1 MSKRDGLLVRPR
13 TVPAVCPPASVCC
26 IVFGVSRT
34 AYLIID
40 SSERNSDLF
49 HRTGFFVP
57 DPVIFFEHDGE
68 GILVLSDLELERGKK
83 EAKVERVVS
92 LRECAGSARGGGK
105 KRPGMAEIAAALL
118 RERGIRSLIV
128 QRNFPVFYADAL
140 RTAGFFVR
148 TAKTDFLFP
157 GRLRKSPAE
166 VSHIKK
172 ALSATAEA
180 MRLAVS
186 LVSDSV
192 VKNSMLY
199 YEGRL
204 LTSEIVRSAV
214 NSHLAARGY
223 LASNTIVAGGVQG
236 SMPHE
241 TGSGPLVAGWP
252 VVIDIFPRSQRNG
265 YFGDMTRTVVKG
277 EPSAEL
283 SGMYDTVLRGQ
294 KIGLSMIRD
303 GVRSKDVHGAIMD
316 FFTECGFQT
325 AVSGSGNPEGFIHST
340 GHGLG
345 LDIHEPPRIG
355 PGKEILREGNVVT
368 VEPGLYYERLGG
380 IRIEDVVLVT
390 RDGNENLTRCSKR
403 FRV

>member
-1 MSKRDGLLVRPR
+1 MSQENVVR
-13 TVPAVCPPASVCC
+13 ASHSVCPYAPVCC

-40 SSERNSDLF
+40 SSERNSDLYY
-49 HRTGFFVP
+49 RTGFFVP

-68 GILVLSDLELERGKK
+68 GTLVLSDLELERGKK
-83 EAKVERVVS
+83 EARVERVVS
-92 LRECAGSARGGGK
+92 LGEWVVRIRGG
-105 KRPGMAEIAAALL
+105 KRKSPGIEEVAAAILKQ
-118 RERGIRSLIV
+118 RGVRSLIV
-128 QRNFPVFYADAL
+128 QKRFPVFHADAL
-140 RTAGFFVR
+140 RGAGFFVR

-166 VSHIKK
+166 VLLIKK
-172 ALSATAEA
+172 ALYATAWA
-180 MRLAVS
+180 MRVAVS
-186 LVSDSV
+186 IISDSE
-192 VKNSMLY
+192 VKGSVLY
-199 YEGRL
+199 RDGKP

-214 NSHLAARGY
+214 SSCLAARGY

-241 TGSGPLVAGWP
+241 TGSGPLLAGWP
-252 VVIDIFPRSQRNG
+252 VVIDIFPRSQEDG

-277 EPSAEL
+277 EPSREL
-283 SGMYDTVLRGQ
+283 SRMYDTVLRGQ
-294 KIGLSMIRD
+294 KIALSMIKD
-303 GVRSKDVHGAIMD
+303 GVRSKDVHGAVMD
-316 FFTECGFQT
+316 LFAERGFET
-325 AVSGSGNPEGFIHST
+325 AASGSEKPQGFIHST

-355 PGKEILREGNVVT
+355 PGRDILREGNVVT

>member
-1 MSKRDGLLVRPR
+1 MCGLRG
-13 TVPAVCPPASVCC
+13 CPSARIYC

-40 SSERNSDLF
+40 SSDRNSDLY

-68 GILVLSDLELERGKK
+68 GTLVLSDLELERGKK
-83 EAKVERVVS
+83 EARAERVVS
-92 LRECAGSARGGGK
+92 LGEWVGRIQGGRK
-105 KRPGMAEIAAALL
+105 KRPGIAEVAAAIL

-128 QRNFPVFYADAL
+128 QRYFPVSYADAL
-140 RTAGFFVR
+140 RGAGFFVR

-166 VSHIKK
+166 VSLIKK
-172 ALSATAEA
+172 ALYATAWA
-180 MRLAVS
+180 MRIAIS
-186 LVSDSV
+186 IISDSV
-192 VKNSMLY
+192 VKGSVLY
-199 YEGRL
+199 RDGKP
-204 LTSEIVRSAV
+204 LTSEIVRSAI
-214 NSHLAARGY
+214 SSYLAARGY
-223 LASNTIVAGGVQG
+223 LASNTIVAGGEEG

-241 TGSGPLVAGWP
+241 AGSGPLKAGWP
-252 VVIDIFPRSQRNG
+252 VVIDIFPRSQENG

-283 SGMYDTVLRGQ
+283 SRMYNTVLRGQ
-294 KIGLSMIRD
+294 KIALSMIKD
-303 GVRSKDVHGAIMD
+303 GVRSKDVHGAVMD
-316 FFTECGFQT
+316 FFTERGFLTT
-325 AVSGSGNPEGFIHST
+325 ASGSGSPEGFIHST

-355 PGKEILREGNVVT
+355 PGSEILREGNVVT
-368 VEPGLYYERLGG
+368 VEPGLYYKRLGG
-380 IRIEDVVLVT
+380 VRIEDVVLVT

>member
-1 MSKRDGLLVRPR
+1 M
-13 TVPAVCPPASVCC
+13 
-26 IVFGVSRT
+26 SRT

-68 GILVLSDLELERGKK
+68 GTLVLSDLELERGKK

-92 LRECAGSARGGGK
+92 LRECAGRISGGRR
-105 KRPGMAEIAAALL
+105 RPGTAEVVEALL
-118 RERGIRSLIV
+118 GERGIRSLVV

-140 RTAGFFVR
+140 RRAGFFVR
-148 TAKTDFLFP
+148 IAKTDFLFP
-157 GRLRKSPAE
+157 GRLKKSPAE
-166 VSHIKK
+166 ISHIKK
-172 ALSATAEA
+172 ALSVTAGA
-180 MRLAVS
+180 MRLAIS
-186 LVSDSV
+186 LISDSV
-192 VKNSMLY
+192 VKASALY
-199 YEGRL
+199 HGGGP
-204 LTSEIVRSAV
+204 LTSEIVKSEV
-214 NSHLAARGY
+214 NSFLAARGY

-252 VVIDIFPRSQRNG
+252 VVIDIFPRSQQSG

-283 SGMYDTVLRGQ
+283 SRMYDTVLRGQ
-294 KIGLSMIRD
+294 KVALSMIRD

-316 FFTECGFQT
+316 FFTERGFQT

-345 LDIHEPPRIG
+345 LDIHEPPRVG
-355 PGKEILREGNVVT
+355 PGREILREGNVVT

-380 IRIEDVVLVT
+380 VRIEDVVVVT

>member
-1 MSKRDGLLVRPR
+1 M
-13 TVPAVCPPASVCC
+13 
-26 IVFGVSRT
+26 SRT

-40 SSERNSDLF
+40 SSEHNSDLY

-68 GILVLSDLELERGKK
+68 GTLVLSDLELERGRK
-83 EAKVERVVS
+83 EARAERVVS
-92 LRECAGSARGGGK
+92 LGECAGRIRGGRG
-105 KRPGMAEIAAALL
+105 KRPGIAEVAAVLL
-118 RERGIRSLIV
+118 RQKGIRSLIV

-140 RTAGFFVR
+140 RKDGFFVR

-157 GRLRKSPAE
+157 GRLRKSSAE
-166 VSHIKK
+166 VSLIKK
-172 ALSATAEA
+172 ALSVTAEA
-180 MRLAVS
+180 MRLSVS
-186 LVSDSV
+186 LISGSV
-192 VKNSMLY
+192 VKGSLLY
-199 YEGRL
+199 HEGKPL
-204 LTSEIVRSAV
+204 ASETVRSAV

-252 VVIDIFPRSQRNG
+252 VVIDIFPRSQENG

-283 SGMYDTVLRGQ
+283 SRMYDAVLRGQ
-294 KIGLSMIRD
+294 KIALSMIRD
-303 GVRSKDVHGAIMD
+303 GVRGKDVHGAVMD
-316 FFTECGFQT
+316 FFTERGFPT
-325 AVSGSGNPEGFIHST
+325 AASGSAGPEGFIHST

-355 PGKEILREGNVVT
+355 PGNEILREGNVVT

-380 IRIEDVVLVT
+380 VRIEDVVLVT
-390 RDGNENLTRCSKR
+390 RGGNENLTRCSKR

>member
-1 MSKRDGLLVRPR
+1 MRLRAP
-13 TVPAVCPPASVCC
+13 PAVCPAAPVSC
-26 IVFGVSRT
+26 IVFRVSRT

-40 SSERNSDLF
+40 SSERNSDLY

-68 GILVLSDLELERGKK
+68 GTLVLSDLELERGKK
-83 EAKVERVVS
+83 EARVERVVS
-92 LRECAGSARGGGK
+92 LRECAARIGGGGR
-105 KRPGMAEIAAALL
+105 KRPGIADVSAALL
-118 RERGIRSLIV
+118 RERGIKSLVV
-128 QRNFPVFYADAL
+128 QRSFPVFYADAL
-140 RTAGFFVR
+140 RGAGFFVR

-166 VSHIKK
+166 VSLIKK
-172 ALSATAEA
+172 ALSVTAEA

-186 LVSDSV
+186 LISDSV
-192 VKNSMLY
+192 AKGSVLY
-199 YEGRL
+199 REGRP
-204 LTSEIVRSAV
+204 LTSEIVRSAA
-214 NSHLAARGY
+214 NSHLASRGY

-241 TGSGPLVAGWP
+241 TGSGPLAAGWP
-252 VVIDIFPRSQRNG
+252 VVIDIFPRSQENG

-277 EPSAEL
+277 EPSREL
-283 SGMYDTVLRGQ
+283 SRMYDTVLRGQ
-294 KIGLSMIRD
+294 KIAFSMIKD

-316 FFTECGFQT
+316 FFAKRGFET
-325 AVSGSGNPEGFIHST
+325 SVSPSGKPEGFIHST

-380 IRIEDVVLVT
+380 VRIEDVVLVT